1 MSKVKKVLAIILSM
15 AMILGM
21 SLTTFAA
28 PQPVTDITSK
38 ITVEGLSSGVN
49 TEVRGYQFASLQYDA
64 ENNEYSWLIADWA
77 KDYVTLNEDG
87 TAYEIDS
94 ANEAALKDAAAGLQ
108 TTAFENLAVEGTS
121 CEFTVP
127 IGGYVII
134 PSDNN
139 ADYEPL
145 FVTNTYD
152 RTATPGKDGKPVAVD
167 VTAYAK
173 SEGHT
178 VDKTQEDDF
187 AQIGQEVDYTINATF
202 PMAQNAEGESLTKFI
217 ITDTPTG
224 LDIKVDTV
232 AVTISGVSVTNEVT
246 VNKAAG
252 TGVLTVDFANVL
264 AKHKGGEPVVITYTA
279 IVTDTEYNNSVGGD
293 SNTTDYDDGNTS
305 GDNGSIT
312 ITKVDAEDTDKTLK
326 GAEFKV
332 YDLGVDGI
340 WDAQNKGTAMELI
353 YDEDLDA
360 YRPVLDGEE
369 AAETVAVNSNG
380 VLKVVGLD
388 EGKYHF
394 EEVVAPDGYSINTDG
409 LTVTITEGEAATEH
423 VSENFLDTKLASLPE
438 TGGMGTTI
446 FTIGG
451 CVIMIA
457 AAGLYFASRRKENK

>member
-1 MSKVKKVLAIILSM
+1 
-15 AMILGM
+15 
-21 SLTTFAA
+21 
-28 PQPVTDITSK
+28 
-38 ITVEGLSSGVN
+38 
-49 TEVRGYQFASLQYDA
+49 
-64 ENNEYSWLIADWA
+64 
-77 KDYVTLNEDG
+77 
-87 TAYEIDS
+87 
-94 ANEAALKDAAAGLQ
+94 
-108 TTAFENLAVEGTS
+108 
-121 CEFTVP
+121 
-127 IGGYVII
+127 
-134 PSDNN
+134 
-139 ADYEPL
+139 
-145 FVTNTYD
+145 
-152 RTATPGKDGKPVAVD
+152 
-167 VTAYAK
+167 
-173 SEGHT
+173 
-178 VDKTQEDDF
+178 
-187 AQIGQEVDYTINATF
+187 
-202 PMAQNAEGESLTKFI
+202 MAQNAEGESLTKFI

>member
-1 MSKVKKVLAIILSM
+1 MSKVKKVFAIILSM

-49 TEVRGYQFASLQYDA
+49 TEVRVYQFASLQYDE
-64 ENNEYSWLIADWA
+64 ENNEYSWLIDSWA
-77 KDYVTLNEDG
+77 SEYVTLNEAG

-94 ANEAALKDAAAGLQ
+94 TDEALLKDAAAGE
-108 TTAFENLAVEGTS
+108 TADHENLYVEGTS

-134 PSDNN
+134 PIDGN

-152 RTATPGKDGKPVAVD
+152 RTATPGPDGKPVAVD

-173 SEGHT
+173 SKGHT
-178 VDKTQEDDF
+178 VDKTQKDDF

-202 PMAQNAEGESLTKFI
+202 PMAQNSEGESLTQFI

-224 LDIKVDTV
+224 LDIQVDTV
-232 AVTISGVSVTNEVT
+232 EVTISGVSVADDVSI
-246 VNKAAG
+246 NKAVG

-264 AKHKGGEPVVITYTA
+264 ADHKGGEPVVITYTA
-279 IVTDTEYNNSVGGD
+279 IVTDTKYNNSVEGN
-293 SNTTDYDDGNTS
+293 SNTTVYKDGNTS
-305 GDNGSIT
+305 GDNGSII
-312 ITKVDAEDTDKTLK
+312 ITKVDAEDTAKTLA

-332 YDLGVDGI
+332 YDLGVGGI
-340 WDAQNKGTAMELI
+340 WDAQNKGEAMELI
-353 YDEDLDA
+353 YDATLNA
-360 YRPVLDGEE
+360 YRPILEGEQ
-369 AAETVAVNSNG
+369 AAETVEVNSNG
-380 VLKVVGLD
+380 VLEIVGLD
-388 EGKYHF
+388 EGNYHF
-394 EEVVAPDGYSINTDG
+394 EEVVAPKGYSINTDG
-409 LTVTITEGEAATEH
+409 LTVTITAGEESTEDI
-423 VSENFLDTKLASLPE
+423 SEKFLDTKLASLPS

-446 FTIGG
+446 FTVGG

>member
-15 AMILGM
+15 AMVIGM
-21 SLTTFAA
+21 SLTTFAD
-28 PQPVTDITSK
+28 PQPVTNITSK

-49 TEVRGYQFASLQYDA
+49 TEVRGYQFASLQYD
-64 ENNEYSWLIADWA
+64 EVNNEYSWLIADWA
-77 KDYVTLNEDG
+77 KAYVTLNEDG
-87 TAYEIDS
+87 TAYEIASDD
-94 ANEAALKDAAAGLQ
+94 EAALKTAAAGQQ

-134 PSDNN
+134 PSDIN

-152 RTATPGKDGKPVAVD
+152 RTATPGLDGRPVAVD

-202 PMAQNAEGESLTKFI
+202 PMAQNADGEALTKFI

-224 LDIKVDTV
+224 LDIQVDTV
-232 AVTISGVSVTNEVT
+232 VVTISGVSVTENVT
-246 VNKAAG
+246 INKDAE
-252 TGVLTVDFANVL
+252 TGVLTVDFANEL
-264 AKHKGGEPVVITYTA
+264 AHKGGEPVVITYTA
-279 IVTDTEYNNSVGGD
+279 IVTATEYNNSVGGN
-293 SNTTDYDDGNTS
+293 SNTTDYDGGNTS

-312 ITKVDAEDTDKTLK
+312 ITKVDAEDQEKILE

-360 YRPVLDGEE
+360 YRPVLDGEQ
-369 AAETVAVNSNG
+369 AAETVKVNSNG

-388 EGKYHF
+388 EGNYHF
-394 EEVVAPDGYSINTDG
+394 EEVVAPSGYSINTDG
-409 LTVTITEGEAATEH
+409 LTVTITEGEITTEH

-451 CVIMIA
+451 CAIMIA

>member
-77 KDYVTLNEDG
+77 KDYVTLNEAG
-87 TAYEIDS
+87 TAYEIASD
-94 ANEAALKDAAAGLQ
+94 NEAALKAAAAGQ
-108 TTAFENLAVEGTS
+108 VTTAFENLAVEGTS

-134 PSDNN
+134 PSDTN

-340 WDAQNKGTAMELI
+340 WNAQNKGTAMELI

-409 LTVTITEGEAATEH
+409 LTVTITEGETATEH
-423 VSENFLDTKLASLPE
+423 VSENFFDTKLASLPE

>member
-15 AMILGM
+15 AMVLGM
-21 SLTTFAA
+21 SLTTFAD

-49 TEVRGYQFASLQYDA
+49 TEVRVYQFASLQYD
-64 ENNEYSWLIADWA
+64 EDNNEYSWLIADWA
-77 KDYVTLNEDG
+77 DEYVTLNEDG
-87 TAYEIDS
+87 TAYEIAS
-94 ANEAALKDAAAGLQ
+94 ANEDALKAAAEQQ
-108 TTAFENLAVEGTS
+108 TTTFENIAVEGTS

-134 PSDNN
+134 PSDTN

-152 RTATPGKDGKPVAVD
+152 RTATPGQDGRPVAVD

-173 SEGHT
+173 SKGHT

-202 PMAQNAEGESLTKFI
+202 PMAQNAEGESLTRFI

-232 AVTISGVSVTNEVT
+232 AVTISGVSVTDD
-246 VNKAAG
+246 VNISKAEG

-264 AKHKGGEPVVITYTA
+264 AAHKGGEPVVITYTA
-279 IVTDTEYNNSVGGD
+279 IVTATEYNNSVGGESD
-293 SNTTDYDDGNTS
+293 TTDYKDGNTS

-312 ITKVDAEDTDKTLK
+312 ITKVDAEDISKTLA
-326 GAEFKV
+326 GAKFKV
-332 YDLGVDGI
+332 YDLGIDGI
-340 WDAQNKGTAMELI
+340 WDAQNKETAMELI
-353 YDEDLDA
+353 YDEGLDA
-360 YRPVLDGEE
+360 YRPVLDGEQ
-369 AAETVAVNSNG
+369 AVETVEVDSNG
-380 VLKVVGLD
+380 VLKIVGLD
-388 EGKYHF
+388 EGNYYF

-409 LTVTITEGEAATEH
+409 LTVTITEGATTTEH
-423 VSENFLDTKLASLPE
+423 VSDNFLDTKLASLPE